1 MQSAMA
7 QLKNEAA
14 YRVALQRIDELLPLV
29 NDSTPMDDK
38 NYIELDMISEL
49 VEEYETEHYP
59 IATPSL
65 TDTLKLRMYEMGLN
79 QVKLAELLGI
89 SPARISEI
97 ITGRGE
103 PSLKTGREI
112 SRKLNIDPA
121 IVLGV

>member
-1 MQSAMA
+1 MA

-49 VEEYETEHYP
+49 VEEYETEQYP

-65 TDTLKLRMYEMGLN
+65 TDTLK
-79 QVKLAELLGI
+79 
-89 SPARISEI
+89 
-97 ITGRGE
+97 
-103 PSLKTGREI
+103 
-112 SRKLNIDPA
+112 
-121 IVLGV
+121 